1 MTMSS
6 NHEKNQLPPPLDL
19 SGWRFLPAFFMVVGG
34 ILSVLGLAISCYKK
48 ELFEF
53 GCSWLLA
60 FMFYYSIALGS
71 LFLVMIHH
79 LSGAGWSVG
88 IRRFCEHIAS
98 LLGWPL
104 VVMFLPV
111 AIFAK
116 SIYGW
121 MSYDPATNNLVA
133 AKLPVFTMPGFY
145 ITSAVFFA
153 ILWFLSSR
161 LSSLSLQQDKT
172 GAAEYTHK
180 MSFHSGWGIVVF
192 GLVLTFSGVLWMKAV
207 QYEWFSCIYGVYFFS
222 DCAWIALATVYMIA
236 AILYRQGALSGL
248 LQENYFYYIGVLFF
262 GFTLFSAYTEFAQY
276 FVVWNANMPEETF
289 WYLVREHGNWWW
301 LSLVLIFGHFFVPF
315 FVLLPLKVKTNFK
328 VIIPVCIWAW
338 LMHALD
344 LAFNIFPTH
353 RPDGYHLKWIWLPLG
368 TLMFV
373 GGFLGNVFVKKFI
386 ANPPYPKRDP
396 RLLEAMGVNH
406 HIVNDLTPAP
416 NTGGSQ

>member
-19 SGWRFLPAFFMVVGG
+19 SGWKLLPTFFMVVGG

-104 VVMFLPV
+104 VVIFLPV
-111 AIFAK
+111 AIFPQ

-180 MSFHSGWGIVVF
+180 MSFHSGWGIVVLS
-192 GLVLTFSGVLWMKAV
+192 LVLTFSGVLWMKAV

-222 DCAWIALATVYMIA
+222 DCMWIALATVYMIA
-236 AILYRQGALSGL
+236 AILYRQGTLSGL
-248 LQENYFYYIGVLFF
+248 LQENNFYYIGVLFF

-289 WYLVREHGNWWW
+289 WYLIREHGNWWW
-301 LSLVLIFGHFFVPF
+301 LSMVLIFGHFFVPF

-396 RLLEAMGVNH
+396 RLLEAMGVNA

-416 NTGGSQ
+416 STGGNQ